1 MMVTLL
7 QKSKIIGEMLNV
19 LPEQS
24 ILHDLGGTKMDNTCV
39 IVDFVAMIRSIQKQF
54 SAKTFKDLLDNV
66 IYNAKRV
73 GSSAVIH
80 FVFRTS

>member
-73 GSSAVIH
+73 GSSTVIH
-80 FVFRTS
+80 FFFDS